1 MVGGKKKKK
10 KKKKKGKK
18 KGQSGNESYISD
30 KLLVTIN
37 EDIDKE
43 KVDTSMNNETPK
55 RTAIGIE

>member
-18 KGQSGNESYISD
+18 KGLNGNESYISD

-43 KVDTSMNNETPK
+43 KVETSMNNETPK
-55 RTAIGIE
+55 KNTISIE